1 MAHDQINP
9 EGSKEKRNIKLS
21 EENFKQLT
29 REQRGILIAQ
39 KYRIRRTE
47 KGYIVPSQ
55 FNKGEYLVKVRY
67 DKKECNCPDYELR
80 RQKCKHIFA
89 VEYTLKKE
97 IDNDGN
103 VIVTETIKKTY
114 PQNWKS
120 YNFSQ
125 QHEKQKLMELLSDIT
140 SRIRQP
146 AYNFGRPKNNLSDT
160 IFAMIFKVYST
171 FSGRRFATDMNWAL
185 EKGYISNKVPY
196 NTMFDYFKKKELT
209 PLLAQIV
216 TLTSLPLRSVETKF
230 NIDST
235 GFGTSNFQRWYSF
248 KHGKEICSRRWVK
261 CHFINGSKSNVVTS
275 VKITTENDAD
285 CPQLPELAKDTAKY
299 FNMEEL
305 TGDKAYLSQENFEL
319 VDDLGGTAF
328 IPFKSNSTPNKKG
341 MVWKKMY
348 YSFML
353 NNDEY
358 LQHYH
363 SRSNAESTVNMIK
376 AKFGDRVRSKLWTA
390 QVNEVLC
397 KIIAHNICCVIME
410 MNELGVEDKFCLR
423 SQETARIV

>member
-1 MAHDQINP
+1 MEQITEQNF
-9 EGSKEKRNIKLS
+9 RN
-21 EENFKQLT
+21 LT
-29 REQRGILIAQ
+29 REQRGQLIAQ
-39 KYRIRRTE
+39 KYRIRRTD
-47 KGYIVPSQ
+47 KGYEVPSQ
-55 FNKGEYLVKVRY
+55 FNKGKYLVKVRY

-80 RQKCKHIFA
+80 KCKCKHIHA

-97 IDNDGN
+97 IDKEGN
-103 VIVTETIKKTY
+103 TVITQTVKKTY

-120 YNFSQ
+120 YNISQ
-125 QHEKQKLMELLSDIT
+125 QTEKEKLMELLADIT

-146 AYNFGRPKNNLSDT
+146 AYTYGRPRSNLGDN
-160 IFAMIFKVYST
+160 IFAMVFKTYST

-185 EKGYISNKVPY
+185 EKGYIDSKVPY
-196 NTMFDYFKKKELT
+196 NTMFDYFKKPELT
-209 PLLAQIV
+209 PILAKMV
-216 TLTSLPLRSVETKF
+216 MLTSLPLRTAESKF

-261 CHFINGSKSNVVTS
+261 CHFVNGAKSNIITS

-285 CPQLPELAKDTAKY
+285 CPQLKEMAQDTAKY

-305 TGDKAYLSQENFEL
+305 SGDKAYLSKDNFEL
-319 VDDLGGTAF
+319 VNSLGGTF
-328 IPFKSNSTPNKKG
+328 YVPFKSNSKG
-341 MVWKKMY
+341 SGNGMIWKKMY
-348 YSFML
+348 HFFML
-353 NNDEY
+353 NNEEY

-363 SRSNAESTVNMIK
+363 ARSNAETTVHMIK
-376 AKFGDRVRSKLWTA
+376 SKFGDRVRSKLWTA

-410 MNELGVEDKFCLR
+410 MNELGLESNFCPN
-423 SQETARIV
+423 SQIVARNV